1 MSKLTIFLAR
11 SIGLFMVLLVAG
23 FLVRGGTAIEATIE
37 DEGVMISYAIISLAM
52 GVAMVIG
59 HNVWSGGALPVV
71 VTLVGWLVLAKG
83 FLLLVLA
90 PDEMS
95 AMATIGTD
103 ERIDPKIG
111 TRLMVAAIPARSRRY
126 FTWKIQRPT

>member
-23 FLVRGGTAIEATIE
+23 FLVRGGTAIEVTIE

-71 VTLVGWLVLAKG
+71 VTLVGWRVLAKG

-90 PDEMS
+90 PDELS
-95 AMATIGTD
+95 AMVQRIGYA
-103 ERIDPKIG
+103 EHY
-111 TRLMVAAIPARSRRY
+111 RLLLMPALVLGLY
-126 FTWKIQRPT
+126 LTWAGFASQAMHEK

>member
-23 FLVRGGTAIEATIE
+23 FLVRGGTAIEVTIE

-52 GVAMVIG
+52 GIAMAIG

-71 VTLVGWLVLAKG
+71 VTLVGWLILAKG

-95 AMATIGTD
+95 AMVQRMGYA
-103 ERIDPKIG
+103 EHY
-111 TRLMVAAIPARSRRY
+111 RLLLMPALVLGLY
-126 FTWKIQRPT
+126 LTWAGFASQVTHEK

>member
-83 FLLLVLA
+83 FLLLVVA

-95 AMATIGTD
+95 AMVQRMGYAEHYRLLLMPALVLGLYLTWGGFTSQATH
-103 ERIDPKIG
+103 EK
-111 TRLMVAAIPARSRRY
+111 
-126 FTWKIQRPT
+126 

>member
-11 SIGLFMVLLVAG
+11 SIGLFMVVLVAG
-23 FLVRGGTAIEATIE
+23 FLVRGGTAIEVTIE

-95 AMATIGTD
+95 AMVQRMGYA
-103 ERIDPKIG
+103 EHY
-111 TRLMVAAIPARSRRY
+111 RLLLMPALVLGLY
-126 FTWKIQRPT
+126 LTWAGFASQVTHEK

>member
-23 FLVRGGTAIEATIE
+23 FLVRGGTAIEVTIE

-95 AMATIGTD
+95 AMVQRMGYA
-103 ERIDPKIG
+103 EHY
-111 TRLMVAAIPARSRRY
+111 RLLLMPALVLGLY
-126 FTWKIQRPT
+126 LTWAGFASQVTHEK

>member
-23 FLVRGGTAIEATIE
+23 FLVRGGTAIEVTIE

-95 AMATIGTD
+95 AMVQRMGYAEHYRLLLMPALVLGLYLTWAGFTSQATR
-103 ERIDPKIG
+103 EK
-111 TRLMVAAIPARSRRY
+111 
-126 FTWKIQRPT
+126 

>member
-23 FLVRGGTAIEATIE
+23 FLVRIGTAIEVTIE

-95 AMATIGTD
+95 AMVQRMGYA
-103 ERIDPKIG
+103 EHY
-111 TRLMVAAIPARSRRY
+111 RLLLMPALVLGLY
-126 FTWKIQRPT
+126 LTWAGFASQVTHEK

>member
-23 FLVRGGTAIEATIE
+23 FLVRGGTAIEVTIE

-71 VTLVGWLVLAKG
+71 VTLVGWLILAKG

-95 AMATIGTD
+95 AMVQRMGYA
-103 ERIDPKIG
+103 EHY
-111 TRLMVAAIPARSRRY
+111 RLLLMPALVLGLY
-126 FTWKIQRPT
+126 LTWAGFASQVTHEK